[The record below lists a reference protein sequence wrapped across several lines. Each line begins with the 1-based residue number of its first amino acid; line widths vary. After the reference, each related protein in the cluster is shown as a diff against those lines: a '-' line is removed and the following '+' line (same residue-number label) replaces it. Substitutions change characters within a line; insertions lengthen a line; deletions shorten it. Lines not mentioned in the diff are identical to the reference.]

1 MERIIIVSNRLPI
14 TIQKRKGNLTFI
26 PSVGGLATGLSTSYK
41 SLICKWI
48 GWPGLSS
55 STQEEKAKIE
65 EHLLLNNM
73 LPVFLTKTD
82 IKNYYEGFSNETIW
96 PLFHYFTEY
105 AVYDSKFWETYKKV
119 NNTFCKKVLEI
130 AKSDD
135 LIWVHDYH
143 LMLLPELLRK
153 KLPEASIGFF
163 LHIPFPSF
171 ELFRT
176 LPWRQE
182 ILRGILGADL
192 IGFHTYDY
200 ARHFLSAVS
209 RLLGIEHIFS
219 HLNVDD
225 RIIKVDSFPMG
236 IDYEKYSSA
245 SNNSTVKRKIKRYR
259 EKIGDRKIILSV
271 DRLDYSKGI
280 LQRLEAFKIFIE
292 ENPQF
297 REKVT
302 LVLAVVPSRSKVEYY
317 RRLKES
323 IDKYVGQING
333 KYGTVDWI
341 PILYFYYFLPFH
353 ELTAFYYLADVALIT
368 PFRDGMNLI
377 AKEYVATKKD
387 KKGVI
392 ILSEM
397 AGAAT
402 ELSDAIIINPNN
414 TGEIADAIRIALKM
428 PEEEQVSRISAMQRK
443 LKRYDVKK
451 WTEDFIDTL
460 LQIKKKQHEQHTK
473 KINTTTKKMLLES
486 YKSSTNRLILL
497 DYDGTLVPFT
507 KIPSRAGPNKNILEL
522 IEKISSLPS
531 TEVVLISG
539 RDKDTL
545 QNWFGKINIGMVAE
559 HGALFRDKSGKW
571 ELIEP
576 LTQDW
581 KSEILPILEFYT
593 DKTPGSFIEEKEF
606 SLVWHYRSTDPTLGE
621 IRVREIVD
629 TVSYFTANMDLQLLE
644 GNKVVEIKNS
654 GINKGR
660 AALRW
665 VNNEKIDFILA
676 IGDDWTD
683 EDIFRILPEWAYSI
697 KVGYGGSVAKYRIE
711 SPNEVIQLLTSLLE
725 EAK

>member
-14 TIQKRKGNLTFI
+14 TIQKRKGNLTFT
-26 PSVGGLATGLSTSYK
+26 PSAGGLATGLSTSYK
-41 SLICKWI
+41 SLSCKWI

-65 EHLLLNNM
+65 EYLLLNNM
-73 LPVFLTKTD
+73 HPVFLTKAD

-96 PLFHYFTEY
+96 PLFHYFMQY
-105 AVYDSKFWETYKKV
+105 AIYENKFWETYKKV
-119 NNTFCKKVLEI
+119 NNVFCKKVLEI
-130 AKSDD
+130 AKPGD

-143 LMLLPELLRK
+143 LMLLPDLLRK

-182 ILRGILGADL
+182 ILKGILGADL
-192 IGFHTYDY
+192 IGFHTYNY
-200 ARHFLSAVS
+200 ARHFLSSVS
-209 RLLGIEHIFS
+209 RLLGIEHVFN

-225 RIIKVDSFPMG
+225 RIVKVDSFPMG

-245 SNNSTVKRKIKRYR
+245 PNNPTVKRKIERYR
-259 EKIGDRKIILSV
+259 KKIGNYKIVLSV

-280 LQRLEAFKIFIE
+280 LQRLEAFKTFIE
-292 ENPQF
+292 ENPEF

-302 LVLAVVPSRSKVEYY
+302 LVLAVAPSRSKVEHY
-317 RRLKES
+317 RKLKES
-323 IDKYVGQING
+323 IDEYVGQING
-333 KYGTVDWI
+333 KYGTVGWT

-353 ELTAFYYLADVALIT
+353 ELTAFYCLADVALIT

-377 AKEYVATKKD
+377 AKEYAATKK
-387 KKGVI
+387 KGVL

-397 AGAAT
+397 AGAAI
-402 ELSDAIIINPNN
+402 ELNDAIIINPNN
-414 TGEIADAIRIALKM
+414 TSEIANAIKIALEM
-428 PEEEQVSRISAMQRK
+428 PENEQVSHISTMQKK

-460 LQIKKKQHEQHTK
+460 VKVKEKQREQHIKEIDTNIK
-473 KINTTTKKMLLES
+473 QMLLES

-507 KIPSRAGPNKNILEL
+507 KIPSRAGPDRNILEL
-522 IEKISSLPS
+522 LEKISSLPS

-545 QNWFGKINIGMVAE
+545 QNWFDKINIGMVAE
-559 HGALFRDKSGKW
+559 HGALFRGKNGKW

-576 LTQDW
+576 LTQGW
-581 KSEILPILEFYT
+581 KSEILPILEFYI

-606 SLVWHYRSTDPTLGE
+606 SLVWHYRNTDSALGE
-621 IRVREIVD
+621 IRAREVAE

-644 GNKVVEIKNS
+644 GNKVIEIKNS

-665 VNNEKIDFILA
+665 VNNDKIDFILA

-697 KVGYGGSVAKYRIE
+697 KVGYGSSVAKYRIK
-711 SPNEVIQLLTSLLE
+711 SPNEVIQLLTSLTE